1 MTKKTVTLAI
11 GPTYTR
17 EATQTPNSHAGWPK
31 SDRWLT
37 GMGEFYESAG
47 AWKITTGNFNGR
59 RSWSL
64 FYRGSDGKV
73 EFIYLT
79 DTEDTMLRKDG
90 LKPTVRDIAK
100 AAPAAPVVEGEPT
113 TEPTTAEPEA
123 PTELTAE
130 PEQAPT
136 AEPEAPTEPTTA
148 EPEQAPTEPEPAAP
162 AEPEAVAPAPE
173 KRRGR
178 RR

>member
-113 TEPTTAEPEA
+113 TEPTEPEA